1 MFLSLFQV
9 LNEFF
14 HNVCEL
20 DLVFNFYKVK
30 LMFVFLLQFILNPGQ
45 VMRYGWWY
53 LNEAWI
59 ALNYPNSAKV
69 ALKLIKLFMALVKFV
84 IGDTSD

>member
-30 LMFVFLLQFILNPGQ
+30 VMFDFCS
-45 VMRYGWWY
+45 
-53 LNEAWI
+53 
-59 ALNYPNSAKV
+59 NSS
-69 ALKLIKLFMALVKFV
+69 LTLVKWCGM
-84 IGDTSD
+84 IDDTLHII